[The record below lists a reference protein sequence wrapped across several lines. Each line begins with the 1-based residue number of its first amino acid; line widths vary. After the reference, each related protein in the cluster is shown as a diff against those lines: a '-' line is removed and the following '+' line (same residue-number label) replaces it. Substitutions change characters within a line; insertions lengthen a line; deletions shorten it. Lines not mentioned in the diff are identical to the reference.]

1 MALEIKIPAVGESI
15 TEVTIAKWL
24 KKDGEAVQRD
34 EVIAELESDKA
45 TFELPAEAAG
55 TLKIRVAEGET
66 IGIGTVIAELD
77 GVDAAPAGDTPAAQP
92 AASTAAPAT
101 APASAANPVSQ
112 GAQNPEASDQAGYG
126 GTPIGA
132 APAADTPG
140 APTGTATGDAAAASA
155 GASAAGNG
163 SGAVLE
169 MKIPAVGE
177 SITEVTVAKWLKPDG
192 AQVSRDEVIAELESD
207 KATFEL
213 PAEAAGT
220 LRHAVPEG
228 ETIAIGAGIARIEG
242 SGGAAPSVASAAPA
256 GAPAAASSSTPT
268 LAQPASGGAATYAT
282 GVPSPAAGKILGE
295 KGISAADVAGTGRDG
310 RITKEDA
317 QKAQAKPA
325 AAPATQAA
333 AAQVAVAPTPASAP
347 AALPAAGSQSAGGS
361 RSQRREKMSNLR
373 KTVSRRL
380 VAVKNETA
388 MLTTF
393 NEVNMQP
400 IMDLRAKFKDRFK
413 EKNGV
418 GLGFMS
424 FFTKAVCVALQE
436 WPAVNAQLDNGEIVY
451 SDFCDISIAV
461 SAPKGLVVPVI
472 RNAELLSFEGIERE
486 VVRLA
491 GLARDNKLTIEQM
504 TGGTFTLTNGG
515 IFGSMMSTPIIN
527 APQSAILGMH
537 NIVPRPVAENGQVV
551 IRPMMYLALSYD
563 HRIIDGRESVSFLV
577 RVKELLEDPT
587 RLLLGV

>member
-1 MALEIKIPAVGESI
+1 MPTEIKIPAVGESI

-24 KKDGEAVQRD
+24 KADGEAVKRD

-45 TFELPAEAAG
+45 TFELPAEADG

-77 GVDAAPAGDTPAAQP
+77 GAGAPASNGQAAAPAAGGDALAQ
-92 AASTAAPAT
+92 
-101 APASAANPVSQ
+101 
-112 GAQNPEASDQAGYG
+112 GEQNPQASDQAGYG
-126 GTPIGA
+126 GQPADRPAADPATPGAPAA
-132 APAADTPG
+132 APAA
-140 APTGTATGDAAAASA
+140 S
-155 GASAAGNG
+155 S
-163 SGAVLE
+163 SSVE

-213 PAEAAGT
+213 PAEGSGT
-220 LRHAVPEG
+220 LRHAVKEG
-228 ETIAIGAGIARIEG
+228 DTISIGATIAHIEG
-242 SGGAAPSVASAAPA
+242 GSGAAAAPA
-256 GAPAAASSSTPT
+256 ASAPAAAASAPAAP
-268 LAQPASGGAATYAT
+268 AQAATSGAATYAT

-295 KGISAADVAGTGRDG
+295 KGINAADVNGTGRDG

-317 QKAQAKPA
+317 QNAQAKPA
-325 AAPATQAA
+325 AAPAPAA
-333 AAQVAVAPTPASAP
+333 APVASAP
-347 AALPAAGSQSAGGS
+347 AAQAAPAGERG
-361 RSQRREKMSNLR
+361 QRRERMSNLR
-373 KTVSRRL
+373 KTVARRL
-380 VAVKNETA
+380 VSVKNETA

-400 IMDLRAKFKDRFK
+400 IMDLRNKFKDKFK

-424 FFTKAVCVALQE
+424 FFTKAVCVALKE
-436 WPAVNAQLDNGEIVY
+436 WPAVNAYIDGDSIVY

-472 RNAELLSFEGIERE
+472 RNAEKLSFDGVEKE

-504 TGGTFTLTNGG
+504 TGGTFTITNGG

-537 NIVPRPVAENGQVV
+537 NIIQRPVAENGQVV